1 MECHTRRP
9 LAAFKR
15 VSRKV
20 TIACC
25 ARCGQDVPFVPS
37 TMGIVGP
44 LCSNFECSNYVAV
57 AYGKRCFDPKTVL
70 DPAWNRGL
78 GARATP
84 IARGLLF
91 GRCRS
96 KRDHVVLRVLQVLA
110 KQEDHRFKF
119 GEPSE
124 FHSVLCLDSSRRS
137 YIGFLIWTEDG
148 TAVLR
153 QIFVVKGKRRKGYAS
168 AMVSYWVENFAN
180 KVADRFGIEE
190 PNESAIKLHAKLG
203 HLRLEGSKTIGVK
216 CHFVQS
222 FCSAPLLELDTEVS

>member
-1 MECHTRRP
+1 
-9 LAAFKR
+9 
-15 VSRKV
+15 
-20 TIACC
+20 
-25 ARCGQDVPFVPS
+25 
-37 TMGIVGP
+37 MGIVGP

-222 FCSAPLLELDTEVS
+222 F